1 MKEAQIYANKIKIIS
16 MILLAMLMTFVSIM
30 TLKDS
35 AFGYA
40 GIFFFGI
47 IGIPVLVYG
56 LVKKWNRPIMY
67 LDKEGIR
74 FDVGFWSTKKVLWDE
89 IEKIEFGAIKTRL
102 PARIFP
108 GFINTSSLFFFFKD
122 PNKYNQ
128 VVITSK
134 NLKQVGDVATDTVES
149 FGFVKY
155 RSSVHRRAD
164 IIIPSSMLSSQK
176 KIIDIFGRYNI
187 AIQVINNSTTA

>member
-89 IEKIEFGAIKTRL
+89 IEKIEFGAIK
-102 PARIFP
+102 
-108 GFINTSSLFFFFKD
+108 
-122 PNKYNQ
+122 
-128 VVITSK
+128 
-134 NLKQVGDVATDTVES
+134 
-149 FGFVKY
+149 
-155 RSSVHRRAD
+155 
-164 IIIPSSMLSSQK
+164 
-176 KIIDIFGRYNI
+176 
-187 AIQVINNSTTA
+187 